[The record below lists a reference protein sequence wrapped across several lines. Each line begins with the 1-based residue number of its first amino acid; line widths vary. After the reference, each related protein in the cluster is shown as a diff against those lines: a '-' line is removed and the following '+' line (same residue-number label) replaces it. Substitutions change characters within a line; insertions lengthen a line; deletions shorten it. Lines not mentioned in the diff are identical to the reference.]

1 MELLVKTLAGL
12 EDVLVQEL
20 KNLGA
25 SDIEPVKRAVKFT
38 GDLEMLYRAN
48 YELRTAVRILLPIA
62 TFQTRHPDSLYRRIM
77 KIDWA
82 EYMGVNDTLAVD
94 AVTHSPH
101 FTHSKYAA
109 LKVKDAIV
117 DQFREKFRRRP
128 NVNVTHPDLRIN
140 VHISNENC
148 TVSLDSSGD
157 SLHKR
162 GYRSEILEAPIN
174 EVLAAGL
181 ILLSG
186 WQRDSNFIDPMCGSG
201 TIPIEAALFAWNIP
215 PQVNRKE
222 FGFMKWKNYDQELWD
237 KVIQSAKA
245 KQTAFPH
252 KILGYDKSLK
262 AVKIAQ
268 YNVEGAQLEGKVEI
282 ERRSFEKLIPPET
295 SNPEQDPGIII
306 MNPPYD
312 ERLEEANID
321 ELYTTIGNQ
330 LKREFSGYEAW
341 IISSNYSALKK
352 IGLRPAKKILLF
364 NGSLECKFQKFE
376 LYQGSKKA
384 KKMSV

>member
-12 EDVLVQEL
+12 EGVLVQEL

-25 SDIEPVKRAVKFT
+25 SDIEPVKRAVKFS
-38 GDLEMLYRAN
+38 GDLETLYRAN
-48 YELRTAVRILLPIA
+48 YELRTGVRILLPIA
-62 TFQTRHPDSLYRRIM
+62 SFQTRHPDSLYRRIM
-77 KIDWA
+77 KIDWS
-82 EYMGVNDTLAVD
+82 EYMGLDDTLAVD

-128 NVNVTHPDLRIN
+128 NVNPSNPDLRIN

-174 EVLAAGL
+174 EVLAAGM

-186 WQRDSNFIDPMCGSG
+186 WQRDCHFIDPMCGSG
-201 TIPIEAALFAWNIP
+201 TIPIEAALYAWNIP
-215 PQVNRKE
+215 PQINRKE
-222 FGFMKWKNYDQELWD
+222 FGFMKWQNFDRTLWD
-237 KVIQSAKA
+237 KVVQTANA
-245 KQTAFPH
+245 KQTAFEH
-252 KILGYDKSLK
+252 QILGYDKSLK
-262 AVKIAQ
+262 AVRVTQ
-268 YNVEGAQLEGKVEI
+268 YNVEAAQLEGKVVAD
-282 ERRSFEKLIPPET
+282 RCSFEKLTPPEGK
-295 SNPEQDPGIII
+295 GIII

-312 ERLEEANID
+312 ERLEEANIN
-321 ELYTTIGNQ
+321 ELYTNIGNQ
-330 LKREFSGYEAW
+330 LKREFPGYEAW
-341 IISSNYSALKK
+341 IISSNYQALKN
-352 IGLRPAKKILLF
+352 IGLRPAKKIPLF

-384 KKMSV
+384 KKVSV